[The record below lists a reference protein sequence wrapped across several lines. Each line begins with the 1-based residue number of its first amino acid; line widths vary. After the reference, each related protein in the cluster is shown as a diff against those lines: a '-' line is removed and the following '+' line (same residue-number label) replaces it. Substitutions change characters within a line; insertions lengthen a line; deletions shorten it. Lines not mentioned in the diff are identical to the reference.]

1 MKTLITG
8 ANGHI
13 GSNIARRL
21 LDDNREVKA
30 MVREKSDLRG
40 LYGLDVEIVK
50 GDVLDPSSLQKVVK
64 GCDSIYHTA
73 AIVSNTDDDGDLTIR
88 TAVNGTRNLLDAVS
102 GISIDKLVY
111 TSSIATL
118 GAGRSA
124 SNLGDESNRNEMAAG
139 QYKNAYT
146 TAKIESEEIASR
158 LGEERDIPIVF
169 VNPSTVLGAYDFK
182 MTPSNRLIYDFLT
195 TGPKFHCRAGG
206 LNIVDVKDV
215 ATGHLLAEKKGRI
228 GERYILGGDNI
239 SLFKLYRTMS
249 RLTGRRPP
257 YVKLTKSVLM
267 LRASVVELISRLTGK
282 QPGVTREDLQK
293 FPIVYWFFDCTKAR
307 KELGYHPIPY
317 RQVLGNAIV
326 WFIEAFD
333 LKITIV

>member
-13 GSNIARRL
+13 GSNIVRRL

-40 LYGLDVEIVK
+40 LYGLDVEIVN
-50 GDVLDPSSLQKVVK
+50 GDVLDPGSLEKVVK

-73 AIVSNTDDDGDLTIR
+73 AIVTNPEENKGLTIR
-88 TAVNGTRNLLDAVS
+88 TAVDGTRNLLGIVS
-102 GISIDKLVY
+102 KRSIDKLVY

-118 GAGRSA
+118 GAGRSP
-124 SNLGDESNRNEMAAG
+124 SILGDESNHNVMAPG
-139 QYKNAYT
+139 QYRNAYT

-158 LGEERDIPIVF
+158 LGKERGIPIVF
-169 VNPSTVLGAYDFK
+169 VNPSTVIGAYDFK
-182 MTPSNRLIYDFLT
+182 MTPSNRLIYEFLT
-195 TGPKFHCRAGG
+195 TGPKLSCRAGG

-228 GERYILGGDNI
+228 GERYILGGDNV

-249 RLTGRRPP
+249 KLTGRRPP
-257 YVKLTKSVLM
+257 CVKLTRSLLM
-267 LRASVVELISRLTGK
+267 LRAALVELMSRLAGK
-282 QPGVTREDLQK
+282 QPGVTREGLQK
-293 FPIVYWFFDCTKAR
+293 YPIVYWFFDCTKAR
-307 KELGYHPIPY
+307 KELGYNPIPY
-317 RQVLGNAIV
+317 QQALGNAID
-326 WFIEAFD
+326 WFVKTFD
-333 LKITIV
+333 LKIAIA